1 MSEAGVIA
9 RPVSRPGGRTEAN
22 RKAVADAVL
31 KMAAAGNLLFQVQ
44 DVADLSGVHRTTIRR
59 RWPDRDALLAE
70 AMAEHT
76 SRFAVDLTGDWRT
89 VLLRIAF
96 CLRDF
101 LDDPTEDALNRLV
114 AVSASD
120 VFTDLVRRHWRRIF
134 GRLAQP
140 LLAAQRSGQVA
151 RDVDVE
157 LVLTM
162 LSSTILTYAVYAR
175 RPMADADLE
184 KLTEHLTRVLSTHR

>member
-1 MSEAGVIA
+1 MAEATVIT
-9 RPVSRPGGRTEAN
+9 RPGGRTEAN
-22 RKAVADAVL
+22 RKAVAQSVL

-76 SRFAVDLTGDWRT
+76 SRFAVDLAGDWRS
-89 VLLRIAF
+89 VLRAIAF
-96 CLRDF
+96 SLRDF
-101 LDDPTEDALNRLV
+101 LNDPTEDALNRLV
-114 AVSASD
+114 AISASE

-140 LLAAQRSGQVA
+140 LLAAQRRGELASET
-151 RDVDVE
+151 DIE

-184 KLTEHLTRVLSTHR
+184 KLTAQLARGMTPVP